1 MSLPIIETP
10 NQLKKY
16 LNGYRGIFTKPQFNH
31 FSNLITGTIVSDN
44 KTIQEINDCFAEK
57 DQSNLNRFVTSSD
70 WNAEE
75 VNDIRISQAKKMPL
89 KKGIII
95 LDPSMLHKTGK
106 HMEKVNYHYSGT
118 TKKKELGHLL
128 VNCFFTDGK
137 HRFPVKSDFY
147 LRNEDADKEHPFKT
161 SREICMEQLDYSVS
175 KKIPFWLV
183 MADAGLYS
191 DFMIKKIKSLKKK
204 YIIGIRITN
213 KFTFN
218 NHEKRINVSNY
229 FDTITDLDFSTHII
243 GEEVYHLHTKEI
255 YTRGIGKERLLISYK
270 DGDEDVIKIYTTNV
284 LDKSDE
290 EMMEILLERWEI
302 ETLHRDA
309 KQHLGLEDYQLR
321 KFGGIQKVVLAVLVA
336 YTLLALC
343 LHQKIL
349 EPLGRAIETI
359 GEGCRFFRLVA
370 MKGWRWIKRKARNI
384 NKLKWAMNN
393 FVFVKNAKV

>member
-10 NQLKKY
+10 SQLKKY
-16 LNGYRGIFTKPQFNH
+16 LNEYRRIFTKPQFNH

-57 DQSNLNRFVTSSD
+57 DQSNLNRFVNSSD
-70 WNAEE
+70 WDAEE

-147 LRNEDADKEHPFKT
+147 LRDEDADKEHPFKT

-204 YIIGIRITN
+204 YVIGIRITN
-213 KFTFN
+213 KFTIN
-218 NHEKRINVSNY
+218 NREKRINASDY
-229 FDTITDLDFSTHII
+229 FDTITDLDFNTHII
-243 GEEVYHLHTKEI
+243 GGEVYHLHTKEI

-349 EPLGRAIETI
+349 EPLGRAIKTI
-359 GEGCRFFRLVA
+359 GEGCRFFRLIA
-370 MKGWRWIKRKARNI
+370 IKGWRWIKRKARNI
-384 NKLKWAMNN
+384 NRLKWAMNN

>member
-1 MSLPIIETP
+1 MSLPVIETP
-10 NQLKKY
+10 SQLKKY
-16 LNGYRGIFTKPQFNH
+16 LNDYRSIFTKPQFNH

-57 DQSNLNRFVTSSD
+57 DQSNLNRFVNSSD
-70 WNAEE
+70 WNEEE

-95 LDPSMLHKTGK
+95 LDPTMLHKTGK

-128 VNCFFTDGK
+128 VNCFFTDGN
-137 HRFPVKSDFY
+137 HRFPIKSDFY
-147 LRNEDADKEHPFKT
+147 LRKEDADKEHPFKT
-161 SREICMEQLDYSVS
+161 AREIGIEQLKYATS
-175 KKIPFWLV
+175 KDISYWLV
-183 MADAGLYS
+183 MADAGLYA
-191 DFMIKKIKSLKKK
+191 DFLIEEIKFLKKK
-204 YIIGIRITN
+204 YIIGIRVTN
-213 KFTFN
+213 KISIDR
-218 NHEKRINVSNY
+218 EKRISINEY
-229 FDTITDLDFSTHII
+229 LDTITDLDFTKHII
-243 GEEVYHLHTKEI
+243 GEDVYHLHVKEI
-255 YTRGIGKERLLISYK
+255 YTRGVGKEKLLISYK

-290 EMMEILLERWEI
+290 NMMEILLERWEI

-343 LHQKIL
+343 MHQKIL
-349 EPLGRAIETI
+349 EPLGRVIKTI

-370 MKGWRWIKRKARNI
+370 MKGWRWLKRKARNK

-393 FVFVKNAKV
+393 FVFVKNTKV